1 MNSLKAFF
9 FAGSKIIRSPVDGV
23 ELIWRK
29 EHGTEQRFAT
39 RDFDESEDQ
48 LTSWALSCW
57 PLDVTLDVS
66 YVIYFRNGLVF
77 RAKLTCDH
85 FGLSL
90 EGQTLREHLL
100 AALLFT
106 VGELNPDLLN
116 ERGISR
122 ELTRLD
128 SAVRFD
134 TATRLNA
141 ARILMVCVIPVIY
154 G

>member
-1 MNSLKAFF
+1 MISLKNF
-9 FAGSKIIRSPVDGV
+9 FAGSKIIRSPVEGV
-23 ELIWRK
+23 ELIWRR
-29 EHGTEQRFAT
+29 EHGTERRFSS

-66 YVIYFRNGLVF
+66 YVVYFQNGLIF

-90 EGQTLREHLL
+90 EGETLREHLL

-106 VGELNPDLLN
+106 VGELSPLN
-116 ERGISR
+116 ERGIPR
-122 ELTRLD
+122 ELIRLD

-141 ARILMVCVIPVIY
+141 ARILMVCVIPVMY